1 MFNSAVQVKICG
13 VTRLEDARYISG
25 LMADRIGFIFTPESK
40 RAIEPGKA
48 GAIIEWLGGIEPVGV
63 FMNQELELVQQI
75 IRQTGLKRVQLHGN
89 EPVSYCAQLPYQITK
104 TIPITHQTTKETLQ
118 DLVDIYAPVVDE
130 YLFDTAIISND
141 YQQLGGTGTPF
152 NWNILTEVSIP
163 KPWFLAGGI
172 SSKNIKEAWQILKP
186 TGFDLSSS
194 VESEPGIKSFDSL
207 DDLFESIQSLS

>member
-63 FMNQELELVQQI
+63 FMNQEIEQVQQI
-75 IRQTGLKRVQLHGN
+75 SRQTGLKRVQLHGN
-89 EPVSYCAQLPYQITK
+89 EPAFYCAQLPFQVTK
-104 TIPITHQTTKETLQ
+104 TISITSQTTKETLQ
-118 DLVDIYAPVVDE
+118 EQVDVYAPVVDE
-130 YLFDTAIISND
+130 FLFDTAISSND

-152 NWNILTEVSIP
+152 NWKILTEVSIP

-172 SSKNIKEAWQILKP
+172 SAKNIKEAWEILRP

-194 VESEPGIKSFDSL
+194 VESEPGIKNFDLL